1 MYPSK
6 AASRIFMSPAPRLAL
21 RS

>member
-6 AASRIFMSPAPRLAL
+6 AASRIFMSRAPRLAL